1 VEDFFRPAT
10 TPGNLCI
17 IAIDVMIYLF
27 DLLQQMAIFLLI
39 AYLFSKSP
47 AFKPLAS
54 DTLLVKHKLFLFFIF
69 SGFATLGSYVGLP
82 IHDAVF
88 NASAIGNVIAGLIGG
103 PVIGLAVGAVSGL
116 FSLFFGQ
123 LTLVAV
129 AQGLSAIAQ
138 GLLGGM
144 VHLYL
149 QRKNQSEQLFCPSVA
164 LLSSLG
170 GAILQLAVLRILVS
184 PTAVAW
190 PMIHSYAFPMIV
202 ANALGAALFM
212 TMMRD
217 QKTMLDKVGAMFS
230 AKALNIAERSLGIL
244 SKGFNQETAGKLAE
258 IIYDETGVGA
268 VGISDCETTLAFVGD
283 GADHHRPGLTI
294 ASPQTRE
301 AIRENK
307 VIYSDG
313 VREKFSCALRED
325 CPLGSALIVPLRADN
340 EVVGTIKLYEPKHK
354 LFLNLNKTLGE
365 GIARLLS
372 EQLLRD
378 RYENQ
383 KNLLVK
389 SELKLI
395 QAQVNPHF
403 LFNAL
408 NTIVAVVRKDPDQ
421 ARSLL
426 LHLSNYFRKNLK
438 RSSDLATLEEELDHV
453 NSYLVI
459 QKARFGEKLIIEQD
473 IDAKLL
479 KTKVPTFTL
488 QPIVENAIK
497 HGISNMLN
505 AGKVRITARREEGR
519 IFIEVIDD
527 AGAYCEKFRTDGL
540 GMNIVD
546 KRIKNLYG
554 SQFGTE
560 IACVPEEM
568 TKVSLILP
576 DKNGVVK

>member
-1 VEDFFRPAT
+1 
-10 TPGNLCI
+10 
-17 IAIDVMIYLF
+17 MIHTF

-47 AFKPLAS
+47 AFKPLVA
-54 DTLLVKHKLFLFFIF
+54 DALLVKHKILLFIFF
-69 SGFATLGSYVGLP
+69 SGFSILGTYIGLP
-82 IHDAVF
+82 VHNAVF
-88 NASAIGNVIAGLIGG
+88 NTSAIGNVISGMIGG
-103 PVIGLAVGAVSGL
+103 PILGLATGVLSGL
-116 FSLFFGQ
+116 CGVFFGDYSTVS
-123 LTLVAV
+123 LALGSSAV
-129 AQGLSAIAQ
+129 AQ
-138 GLLGGM
+138 GLLGGL
-144 VHLYL
+144 VHLVMM
-149 QRKNQSEQLFCPSVA
+149 RKNQSEQLFYPGVAMVVA
-164 LLSSLG
+164 LA
-170 GAILQLAVLRILVS
+170 GAILQLVALRIFLYPGTPEWRIV
-184 PTAVAW
+184 
-190 PMIHSYAFPMIV
+190 HAFTLPLLA

-244 SKGFNQETAGKLAE
+244 SQGFNPETAHQLAE

-268 VGISDCETTLAFVGD
+268 VGISDRETTLAFVGE
-283 GADHHRPGLTI
+283 GSDHHRPGLAI
-294 ASPQTRE
+294 ASSKTRE
-301 AIRENK
+301 AIRDNK

-313 VREKFSCALRED
+313 VHEKFTCALRDD

-365 GIARLLS
+365 GITRLLS

-408 NTIVAVVRKDPDQ
+408 NTIVAVVRRDPDQ

-459 QKARFGEKLIIEQD
+459 QKARFGEKLLIEQD
-473 IDAKLL
+473 IDPRLL

-497 HGISNMLN
+497 HGISNMLD
-505 AGKVRITARREEGR
+505 AGKVKIAAHLDGGKVY
-519 IFIEVIDD
+519 IEVIDD
-527 AGAYCEKFRTDGL
+527 AGAYCEKLRTDGL

-554 SQFGTE
+554 SQYGTA
-560 IACVPEEM
+560 ISCVPDEM
-568 TKVSLILP
+568 TRVSLILP
-576 DKNGVVK
+576 DKSGVSK

>member
-1 VEDFFRPAT
+1 
-10 TPGNLCI
+10 
-17 IAIDVMIYLF
+17 MIHIF
-27 DLLQQMAIFLLI
+27 DLLQQLAIFLLI

-47 AFKPLAS
+47 AFKPMVS
-54 DTLLVKHKLFLFFIF
+54 DAPLVKHKILLFIFF
-69 SGFATLGSYVGLP
+69 SGFAILGAYIGLP
-82 IHDAVF
+82 VHGAVF
-88 NASAIGNVIAGLIGG
+88 NTSAIGNVIAGMIGG
-103 PVIGLAVGAVSGL
+103 PLLGVATGVLSGL
-116 FSLFFGQ
+116 FCILFGDYSTVSLALATSAVGQ
-123 LTLVAV
+123 
-129 AQGLSAIAQ
+129 GF
-138 GLLGGM
+138 LGGM
-144 VHLYL
+144 VHLVL
-149 QRKNQSEQLFCPSVA
+149 LRKNQSEQLFYPGVAMAAA
-164 LLSSLG
+164 LL
-170 GAILQLAVLRILVS
+170 GAALQLLALRVFVDAGSESWQI
-184 PTAVAW
+184 
-190 PMIHSYAFPMIV
+190 IHGYAIPLLI
-202 ANALGAALFM
+202 ANALGAAVFM

-244 SKGFNQETAGKLAE
+244 SQGFNPETAHRLAE

-268 VGISDCETTLAFVGD
+268 VGISDRETTLAFVGA
-283 GADHHRPGLTI
+283 GSDHHRPGLTI
-294 ASPQTRE
+294 ASSKTRE
-301 AIRENK
+301 AIRDNK

-313 VREKFSCALRED
+313 VHEKFTCALRDD

-459 QKARFGEKLIIEQD
+459 QKARFGEKLCIEQN
-473 IDAKLL
+473 IDPQLL

-497 HGISNMLN
+497 HGISNMLD
-505 AGKVRITARREEGR
+505 AGKVNITARREAGKV
-519 IFIEVIDD
+519 IIEVTDD
-527 AGAYCEKFRTDGL
+527 AGAYCEKLRTDGL

-554 SQFGTE
+554 SQYGTA
-560 IACVPEEM
+560 ISCVPDEM
-568 TKVSLILP
+568 TRVSLILP
-576 DKNGVVK
+576 DKNGAGQ